1 MCYECGRPASW
12 TGDIGAGTCHVCR
25 EFYCHQHYNKFI
37 GRCDRCALDPAWGQA
52 HNLHRPPDSNIGCYI
67 ILTILCLVPI
77 VILAIML
84 HLSQGATQAEIRD
97 AGDPLSNT
105 FFLVL
110 AGLATLAFLFILG
123 SLMSITGRFGRLV
136 VLIIFGVL
144 AVVGVTLTLQAHQRY
159 LDVTSTSTST
169 STCYYWCD
177 L

>member
-1 MCYECGRPASW
+1 
-12 TGDIGAGTCHVCR
+12 
-25 EFYCHQHYNKFI
+25 
-37 GRCDRCALDPAWGQA
+37 
-52 HNLHRPPDSNIGCYI
+52 
-67 ILTILCLVPI
+67 
-77 VILAIML
+77 ML

-169 STCYYWCD
+169 STSWVA
-177 L
+177 LLLLA